1 MSQSRDLEVMHTLW
15 TTFFPYHHRIAHSRS
30 EESSRC
36 YPQNES
42 HQYFTF
48 TILSANHRD
57 ISLLR
62 CVLYAFSARDCQR
75 FLHPRRN
82 FIVRDRQS
90 IFFII
95 AYFTHHRLLFHFF
108 TRAGNSRRARSGN
121 FSNLKAAPYHLCDD
135 DKLLME
141 FESILDKKNI
151 YMWRVPTSLGLRQ
164 CTHPTLRTFQS
175 AIVRESG
182 DSIASSRLNYS
193 SESNFV
199 DERQKGAVVQTGS
212 KRDSHTTRRKPFSF
226 DVFITDN
233 MRLKSMKSSNPFLA
247 KLTLDQLE
255 RGGRIKNQ
263 YETSRTHE
271 KFQSIISQVSST

>member
-1 MSQSRDLEVMHTLW
+1 MNI
-15 TTFFPYHHRIAHSRS
+15 TFFSYHHCIAHSRR
-30 EESSRC
+30 EESLRC

-75 FLHPRRN
+75 FLHPRHN

-95 AYFTHHRLLFHFF
+95 AYFTHCRLLSLVF
-108 TRAGNSRRARSGN
+108 TRACNRRRARSGN
-121 FSNLKAAPYHLCDD
+121 FSNLKATLYHMCDD
-135 DKLLME
+135 DKLLVE
-141 FESILDKKNI
+141 FESILDKKK
-151 YMWRVPTSLGLRQ
+151 YAKRVPTSLGVCQ

-175 AIVRESG
+175 TMVRESG

-193 SESNFV
+193 SEGNFV

-212 KRDSHTTRRKPFSF
+212 ERDSHTTRRKPFSF
-226 DVFITDN
+226 DVFITNN
-233 MRLKSMKSSNPFLA
+233 MRLKSMKSSNPFLQSLRSTNL
-247 KLTLDQLE
+247 KE
-255 RGGRIKNQ
+255 GGKN
-263 YETSRTHE
+263 
-271 KFQSIISQVSST
+271 